1 MKLTVDEVLEPKR
14 RRGNALLLSTLI
26 ILASIIGL
34 YALPPTYT
42 NPDLSVR
49 IAIIDSG
56 ININQELETRIVA
69 AKSFVNT
76 TFGYLETDNSTSD
89 SSPSSIPH
97 GTYIATI
104 IATEAPDAAIVNAKV
119 IDSKDIATPL
129 AIVEA
134 IRWAVLEE
142 NCSISNL
149 SLGISPIHN
158 DTIGDV
164 VRWALRKGVCIVA
177 AAGNNGQGGV
187 VGSSIES
194 PAIYPEVI
202 AVAAVDETH
211 SPYSFTAVG
220 PLRDRIIKPDIS
232 ARGDFTTNGRTVL
245 GTSFAAPVVAAG
257 AAMIISNCITN
268 GWTWTPGM
276 VKAAIMIGASS
287 LPYEEWLVGAGLFD
301 AITSMLYIE
310 FSQKKDGLP
319 LLFAISPM
327 ESPFSFERYFVNHTS
342 KIHVSIF
349 ASTNSTFA
357 INYRGAAAKWL
368 TGPSSIL
375 VNQSGYFVF
384 DIRVESSHAE
394 EDLEASVLITS
405 LRYLQLEIKLEFEAI
420 VALKEVAFDI
430 SHTSWS
436 IDSSYGQYRKLYRL
450 LTTVGISVDE
460 LRHPENI
467 SLDVLSLYDAVF
479 VLDPCAW
486 AYTVNGF
493 SFEKIGISWYTP
505 QQLIA
510 YSSYFENG
518 GNLLLVGGSNTSI
531 DQNNANALFSQF
543 GILLNDDHSPRITI
557 VLGGVSSTELITE
570 MIQHPVT
577 GNIDAFDYYGCSLNH
592 SGNSYEIAWTD
603 FLLRDMN
610 GTYYFGNRS
619 VLVGLEN
626 DNSGRFIA
634 TGSNFFLDN
643 WALSN
648 LYKSDQDL
656 IFVLQLVYWLV
667 RYLDN

>member
-1 MKLTVDEVLEPKR
+1 MDEVLEPKR
-14 RRGNALLLSTLI
+14 RRGNALLLSTI
-26 ILASIIGL
+26 IIIATIIGL

-56 ININQELETRIVA
+56 ININQELVTRVVA

-76 TFGYLETDNSTSD
+76 SFGYFETDNSTSD

-104 IATEAPDAAIVNAKV
+104 IATESPDAAIVNAKV
-119 IDSKDIATPL
+119 VDSTDVATPI

-142 NCSISNL
+142 NCSIINL

-158 DTIGDV
+158 DTIGDA
-164 VRWALRKGVCIVA
+164 VRWAFRHGVCIVA
-177 AAGNNGQGGV
+177 AAGNNGQGGIA
-187 VGSSIES
+187 GSSIES

-211 SPYSFTAVG
+211 SPYPFTAVG

-257 AAMIISNCITN
+257 ASMIISNCITN

-287 LPYEEWLVGAGLFD
+287 LPHEEWLVGAGLFD
-301 AITSMLYIE
+301 VKTSLRYIE
-310 FSQKKDGLP
+310 FSQKNDGLP
-319 LLFAISPM
+319 LLFAISPT

-357 INYRGAAAKWL
+357 IDYRGVAAKWL
-368 TGPSSIL
+368 TGPSSVF
-375 VNQSGYFVF
+375 VNQSGHFIF
-384 DIRVESSHAE
+384 EIRVESSHAE
-394 EDLEASVLITS
+394 EDLEASLLITS
-405 LRYLQLEIKLEFEAI
+405 SRYLQWGLKLDFEAI
-420 VALKEVAFDI
+420 VALREVAFDI

-436 IDSSYGQYRKLYRL
+436 IDSSYGQYRKLYSL

-460 LRHPENI
+460 LRYPENI
-467 SLDVLSLYDAVF
+467 SLDILSQYDAVF

-486 AYTVNGF
+486 TYIDNGF
-493 SFEKIGISWYTP
+493 SYEKIGISWYTQ

-531 DQNNANALFSQF
+531 DQSKANELFSQF
-543 GILLNDDHSPRITI
+543 GILLNNDYSPRITI
-557 VLGGVSSTELITE
+557 VVNGVSSTELITE

-577 GNIDAFDYYGCSLNH
+577 ANIDAFDYNGCSLNY
-592 SGNSYEIAWTD
+592 SGNSFEIAWTD
-603 FLLRDMN
+603 FLLRDKN
-610 GTYYFGNRS
+610 GTYYFENRS
-619 VLVGLEN
+619 TLVGLEN
-626 DNSGRFIA
+626 SNSGRLIA
-634 TGSNFFLDN
+634 TGSNFFIDN

-667 RYLDN
+667 RYLDT